1 MSRSLTASDRS
12 SLIKLASDLPPGSA
26 ERKAILAGLK
36 KAGSLVK
43 VIVYGGKAYDYTAEE
58 IQEMLKAP
66 GVLADKYKN
75 ADNLPKWL
83 WEAGAAKVLSDL
95 PGGRLVYVR
104 NPYAKNFPGGGWP
117 LNGQKGWEQ
126 VGRILQDILDSGR
139 PATLNVRSDDRAAN
153 GLR

>member
-1 MSRSLTASDRS
+1 MSRTLTAQARS
-12 SLIKLASDLPPGSA
+12 SLIKLASDLPKGSP

-83 WEAGAAKVLSDL
+83 REAGATQVFNEL
-95 PGGRLVYVR
+95 PGGKIVQEY

-117 LNGQKGWEQ
+117 LNGNKGWEQ

-139 PATLNVRSDDRAAN
+139 PVTINVRSDDRASN

>member
-1 MSRSLTASDRS
+1 MSRSLNASDRS
-12 SLIKLASDLPPGSA
+12 SLIKLASDLPKGSP

-66 GVLADKYKN
+66 GVLADKYKS

-83 WEAGAAKVLSDL
+83 WGAGAAKEPLEISD
-95 PGGRLVYVR
+95 GKIVYVP

-117 LNGQKGWEQ
+117 TTGKKGWEQ
-126 VGRILQDILDSGR
+126 VGQILQDILESGR
-139 PATLNVRSDDRAAN
+139 PVTLNVRSDDRASN